1 MLFNSAAQVSETIVL
16 EPINLT
22 ANGSACP
29 GQDVTLNCTVVRT
42 VNQNNLLPTLIWVYN
57 KTMATRSDGT
67 TSGTYDPSIFTAVFN
82 SFENS
87 TVMSTVT
94 ILSVPLSYH
103 NSEIRCQT
111 GTVVESREISVAG
124 QCNFNAEVPDI
135 IDDV

>member
-16 EPINLT
+16 EPINPA

-42 VNQNNLLPTLIWVYN
+42 VNPNNLLPTLILVYN

-87 TVMSTVT
+87 IVMSTVT
-94 ILSVPLSYH
+94 ILSVPLSHH

-111 GTVVESREISVAG
+111 GTVVESRKISVAG